1 MQQHRRG
8 WMTPQNLEK
17 WFGHAVA
24 QNSTE
29 FLEVHVHSIIAR
41 NKSWEMYGVIDVLN
55 PNQQQ
60 IDEDRRFWEVGIS
73 LRDPSD
79 KMMMYVQDHTLTLNA
94 ERMEEFATDL
104 LPLTEMAKVL
114 YEDLEPK
121 KRRK

>member
-1 MQQHRRG
+1 
-8 WMTPQNLEK
+8 MTPENLEK
-17 WFGHAVA
+17 WFGRAVS

-29 FLEVHVHSIIAR
+29 FLEVHVHRIIAR

-55 PNQQQ
+55 PNKQQ

>member
-1 MQQHRRG
+1 
-8 WMTPQNLEK
+8 MTPENLEK
-17 WFGHAVA
+17 WFGRAVS

-29 FLEVHVHSIIAR
+29 FVEVHVHSILAR
-41 NKSWEMYGVIDVLN
+41 NRQFERFGVIDILN

-60 IDEDRRFWEVGIS
+60 IGPERFWEVGIS
-73 LRDPSD
+73 LRYPSD
-79 KMMMYVQDHTLTLNA
+79 KMMMYVQDHTLTLNE

>member
-1 MQQHRRG
+1 
-8 WMTPQNLEK
+8 MTPQNLEK
-17 WFGHAVA
+17 WFGFAVA

-41 NKSWEMYGVIDVLN
+41 NRSWEMYGAIDVLN

-60 IDEDRRFWEVGIS
+60 IDDKRFWEVGIS

-79 KMMMYVQDHTLTLNA
+79 RMMMYVQDHTLTLD
-94 ERMEEFATDL
+94 ESRMQEFAEDL